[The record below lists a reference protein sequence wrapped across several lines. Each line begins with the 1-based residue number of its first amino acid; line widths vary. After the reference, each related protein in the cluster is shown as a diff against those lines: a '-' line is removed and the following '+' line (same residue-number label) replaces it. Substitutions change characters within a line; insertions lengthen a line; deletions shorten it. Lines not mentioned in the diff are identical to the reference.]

1 MAESLPSPSPG
12 AVLSDGHTVKP
23 TLTTWELLE
32 SMDFMSLEFQMVIS
46 AIFIIYVGAHA
57 SLRRPPSAAPPT
69 TKKSK
74 KRNKDGK
81 TANDDDDHKEQFA
94 PGFEASDAIMFP
106 LMAGTVLIG
115 LYYLIKWLQDP
126 AILNTI
132 LRWYMSITG
141 VVGTGTFLGNATQVL
156 LGFVFPDQWVDGEGN
171 VWDIDPRYRT
181 QKVHVKGAAIAK
193 VPASKATPFPGYAAS
208 LASSSRTR
216 NAMFTIRHLLMEDWN
231 LQLNIWGM
239 GQETVPFKLTTL
251 IGCILGVVLQGTYL
265 YTGNNMLANVIGLAV
280 CYMAFMYMSVTSF
293 PIGSLVLAGLFVYDI
308 IMVFYT
314 PFMVSVATQLD
325 VPIKLMY
332 KTANRS
338 SMLGLG
344 DIVIPGIFICLALRF
359 DLWKHYQR
367 KITKE
372 ETVLTT
378 VTEAKELQV
387 EGFDA
392 PKVQE
397 ITTTEKVFREV
408 KAPFVDPR
416 GQWGNHFWTTSW
428 RNLIFGKSSL
438 QPVVGGE
445 FPKTYFHATMLGYL
459 LGLLVTIGIL
469 LIFKRGQP
477 ALLYLV
483 PGVLGSAYLTGFLRG
498 EISDLFKYT
507 ENGDLDTKDVVVELD
522 GDGKPIEA
530 DPKSLK
536 DKSDGGDA
544 SKPAGN
550 DTKDSEKK
558 EEADEADEAHEVFTF
573 SITVPREEVVL
584 KKD

>member
-1 MAESLPSPSPG
+1 
-12 AVLSDGHTVKP
+12 
-23 TLTTWELLE
+23 
-32 SMDFMSLEFQMVIS
+32 MDFMALEFQMVIS

-57 SLRRPPSAAPPT
+57 SLRRPPSAAPPNAN
-69 TKKSK
+69 KDK

-81 TANDDDDHKEQFA
+81 DDHKEQFA
-94 PGFEASDAIMFP
+94 PGFEASDALLFP
-106 LMAGTVLIG
+106 LMAGVVLVG

-156 LGFVFPDQWVDGEGN
+156 LSFIFPDHWVDNKGN
-171 VWDIDPRYRT
+171 VWDIDARYRT
-181 QKVHVKGAAIAK
+181 QTGHTEGQEVQITKDPV
-193 VPASKATPFPGYAAS
+193 SKRTPFPGF
-208 LASSSRTR
+208 ASSLPLSSRLR
-216 NAMFTIRHLLMEDWN
+216 KSLFTIRHFLMEDWS

-239 GQETVPFKLTTL
+239 GQETIPFKLTTL
-251 IGCILGVVLQGTYL
+251 IGCGLGIVLQGSYL
-265 YTGNNMLANVIGLAV
+265 YTGNNMLANIIGLAV

-325 VPIKLMY
+325 VPIKLTY

-378 VTEAKELQV
+378 VSGSKEGQ
-387 EGFDA
+387 GGDI
-392 PKVQE
+392 QE

-428 RNLIFGKSSL
+428 RNLILGNSSL
-438 QPVVGGE
+438 KSATEGA
-445 FPKTYFHATMLGYL
+445 FPKIYFRATMMGYL

-469 LIFKRGQP
+469 LVFKRGQP

-483 PGVLGSAYLTGFLRG
+483 PGVLGSVYLTGWWRG

-507 ENGDLDTKDVVVELD
+507 ENGDLDTKDVVIEVD
-522 GDGKPIEA
+522 GDGKPIEVDSKSVEDKA
-530 DPKSLK
+530 DVGEKPKSAVDDKK
-536 DKSDGGDA
+536 DD
-544 SKPAGN
+544 
-550 DTKDSEKK
+550 EKRG
-558 EEADEADEAHEVFTF
+558 EEDEAYEVFTF
-573 SITVPREEVVL
+573 SITAPREEVIS

>member
-1 MAESLPSPSPG
+1 MADSTTLPSPGG
-12 AVLSDGHTVKP
+12 AAMSEGHTVQP

-69 TKKSK
+69 SKVK

-81 TANDDDDHKEQFA
+81 LVNDDHKEQFA

-106 LMAGTVLIG
+106 LIAGTVLIG

-141 VVGTGTFLGNATQVL
+141 VFGTGTFLGNAIQVL
-156 LGFVFPDQWVDGEGN
+156 LGFVFPDHWVDDKGK
-171 VWDIDPRYRT
+171 VWVIDSQQRT
-181 QKVHVKGAAIAK
+181 QTVQATGDSTVARSNT
-193 VPASKATPFPGYAAS
+193 ASKNTPFPSYASA
-208 LASSSRTR
+208 LPLSSRIR
-216 NAMFTIRHLLMEDWN
+216 KSLFTMRHLLMEDWN

-239 GQETVPFKLTTL
+239 GNETLPFKLTTL
-251 IGCILGVVLQGTYL
+251 IGCAFGVVLQGCYL
-265 YTGNNMLANVIGLAV
+265 YTGNNMLANIIGLAV

-325 VPIKLMY
+325 VPIKLTY
-332 KTANRS
+332 KTASRS

-359 DLWKHYQR
+359 DLWKHYQQ
-367 KITKE
+367 KVTKE
-372 ETVLTT
+372 EVALTT
-378 VTEAKELQV
+378 VIGKDTVQGG
-387 EGFDA
+387 GFDD
-392 PKVQE
+392 PKTQE
-397 ITTTEKVFREV
+397 ITTTEKAFREV
-408 KAPFVDPR
+408 KVPFVDPR
-416 GQWGNHFWTTSW
+416 GQWGNHFWTSSW
-428 RNLIFGKSSL
+428 RTLIFGSSSL
-438 QPVVGGE
+438 EPVADGA
-445 FPKTYFHATMLGYL
+445 FPKTYFRATMLGYL

-483 PGVLGSAYLTGFLRG
+483 PGVLGGAYSTGLWRG
-498 EISDLFKYT
+498 EIKDLFKYT
-507 ENGDLDTKDVVVELD
+507 ENGDLDMKDVVVEVD
-522 GDGKPIEA
+522 GDGNRIEV
-530 DPKSLK
+530 DPKATK
-536 DKSDGGDA
+536 DKCEGTDKSELA
-544 SKPAGN
+544 VS
-550 DTKDSEKK
+550 DTKDEAKK
-558 EEADEADEAHEVFTF
+558 EEEDEDYEVFTF
-573 SITVPREEVVL
+573 SITVPRGGPAL
-584 KKD
+584 KED

>member
-1 MAESLPSPSPG
+1 MADPIPSPLPDASV
-12 AVLSDGHTVKP
+12 ADGHATNS

-32 SMDFMSLEFQMVIS
+32 SMDFMALEFQMVIS

-57 SLRRPPSAAPPT
+57 SLRRPPSAAPPV
-69 TKKSK
+69 TKKDK
-74 KRNKDGK
+74 KHGKDGK
-81 TANDDDDHKEQFA
+81 AANDDHKEQFA
-94 PGFEASDAIMFP
+94 PGFEASDALLFP
-106 LMAGTVLIG
+106 LMAGIVLIG

-156 LGFVFPDQWVDGEGN
+156 LGFVFPDHWVDGKGD
-171 VWDIDPRYRT
+171 VWNIDSQYRT
-181 QKVHVKGAAIAK
+181 QTVESQGDETAITK
-193 VPASKATPFPGYAAS
+193 DPGSKRTPFPGYASDLS
-208 LASSSRTR
+208 LSSRKR
-216 NAMFTIRHLLMEDWN
+216 KALFTIRHLLMEDWN

-239 GQETVPFKLTTL
+239 GQETIPFKLTTL
-251 IGCILGVVLQGTYL
+251 IGCGMGVVLQGTYL
-265 YTGNNMLANVIGLAV
+265 YTGNNMLANIIGLAV

-325 VPIKLMY
+325 VPIKLTY
-332 KTANRS
+332 KTSNRS

-359 DLWKHYQR
+359 DLWKHYER

-372 ETVLTT
+372 ETELTT
-378 VTEAKELQV
+378 VSGNNEV
-387 EGFDA
+387 HGGDA
-392 PKVQE
+392 QE
-397 ITTTEKVFREV
+397 ITTTEKAFREV

-416 GQWGNHFWTTSW
+416 GQWGNYFWTTRWGS
-428 RNLIFGKSSL
+428 LVFGKSSL
-438 QPVVGGE
+438 KSVADGD
-445 FPKTYFHATMLGYL
+445 FPKTYFRATMFGYL

-469 LIFKRGQP
+469 LVFKRGQP

-483 PGVLGSAYLTGFLRG
+483 PGVLGSVYLTGFWRG
-498 EISDLFKYT
+498 EISDLFRYT
-507 ENGDLDTKDVVVELD
+507 ENGDLDTKDVVVEVD
-522 GDGKPIEA
+522 GDGNPIKAEN
-530 DPKSLK
+530 KSTK
-536 DKSDGGDA
+536 DKTTGEESKSGVDDG
-544 SKPAGN
+544 
-550 DTKDSEKK
+550 KDGAKK
-558 EEADEADEAHEVFTF
+558 EDEEDDAYEVFTF
-573 SITVPREEVVL
+573 SITVPKEEVIL

>member
-1 MAESLPSPSPG
+1 MADSSPSPSNG
-12 AVLSDGHTVKP
+12 AVVSDGHTVQP
-23 TLTTWELLE
+23 PLTTWELLE
-32 SMDFMSLEFQMVIS
+32 SMDFMALEFQMVIS

-57 SLRRPPSAAPPT
+57 SLRRPPSAAPPERN
-69 TKKSK
+69 KNK
-74 KRNKDGK
+74 KRKKDGK
-81 TANDDDDHKEQFA
+81 DELKEQFA
-94 PGFEASDAIMFP
+94 PGFEASDAILFP

-141 VVGTGTFLGNATQVL
+141 VIGTGTFLGNATQVL
-156 LGFVFPDQWVDGEGN
+156 LGFVFPDHWVDGKGK
-171 VWDIDPRYRT
+171 VWDIDSRYRT
-181 QKVHVKGAAIAK
+181 QSSHIEGEEVQITKDA
-193 VPASKATPFPGYAAS
+193 ASKRTPFPGYASS
-208 LASSSRTR
+208 LSLSSRLRETL
-216 NAMFTIRHLLMEDWN
+216 FTVRHLLMEDWN

-239 GQETVPFKLTTL
+239 GQETIPFKFTTL
-251 IGCILGVVLQGTYL
+251 IGCGLGVVLQGSYL
-265 YTGNNMLANVIGLAV
+265 YTGNNMLANIIGLAV

-314 PFMVSVATQLD
+314 PFMVGVATQLD
-325 VPIKLMY
+325 VPIKLTY

-378 VTEAKELQV
+378 ISGNKQGL
-387 EGFDA
+387 GGD
-392 PKVQE
+392 VQE

-428 RNLIFGKSSL
+428 RNLFFGNSSSSS
-438 QPVVGGE
+438 VANGE
-445 FPKTYFHATMLGYL
+445 FAKTYFHATMLGYL

-483 PGVLGSAYLTGFLRG
+483 PGVLGSVYLTGWWRG
-498 EISDLFKYT
+498 EMSDLFKYT
-507 ENGDLDTKDVVVELD
+507 ENGDLDTKDVVVEVD

-530 DPKSLK
+530 DTKPVK
-536 DKSDGGDA
+536 DTTDGEN
-544 SKPAGN
+544 KPDSAV
-550 DTKDSEKK
+550 DVKKDGEKRK
-558 EEADEADEAHEVFTF
+558 EAYEAYEVFTF
-573 SITVPREEVVL
+573 SITAPGEEVIS

>member
-1 MAESLPSPSPG
+1 MADATPSPSSG
-12 AVLSDGHTVKP
+12 AVVSDGHSVQP
-23 TLTTWELLE
+23 SLTTWELLE
-32 SMDFMSLEFQMVIS
+32 SMDFMALEFQMVIS

-57 SLRRPPSAAPPT
+57 SLRRPPSAAPPII
-69 TKKSK
+69 KKDK
-74 KRNKDGK
+74 KRSKDGK
-81 TANDDDDHKEQFA
+81 DDHKEQFA
-94 PGFEASDAIMFP
+94 PGFEASDAILFP
-106 LMAGTVLIG
+106 LMAGIVLIG

-141 VVGTGTFLGNATQVL
+141 VVGTGTFLGNAMQVL
-156 LGFVFPDQWVDGEGN
+156 LGFVFPDHWVDGKGTL
-171 VWDIDPRYRT
+171 WDIDSRWRSQT
-181 QKVHVKGAAIAK
+181 AHAEGTGFQITNVS
-193 VPASKATPFPGYAAS
+193 ASKKTPFPGF
-208 LASSSRTR
+208 ASSLRLSSRSLQFL
-216 NAMFTIRHLLMEDWN
+216 FTVRHLSMEDWN

-239 GQETVPFKLTTL
+239 GQETIPFKLTTL
-251 IGCILGVVLQGTYL
+251 IGCGLGVVLQGTYL

-325 VPIKLMY
+325 VPIKLTY

-378 VTEAKELQV
+378 VSGSKE
-387 EGFDA
+387 
-392 PKVQE
+392 VQGGDIEE
-397 ITTTEKVFREV
+397 ITTTEKAFREI

-428 RNLIFGKSSL
+428 RNLIFGNSSL
-438 QPVVGGE
+438 SSVANGE
-445 FPKTYFHATMLGYL
+445 FPKTYFCATMLGYL

-469 LIFKRGQP
+469 LVFKRGQP

-483 PGVLGSAYLTGFLRG
+483 PGVLGSVYLTGWWRG

-507 ENGDLDTKDVVVELD
+507 ENGDLDTKDVVIEVD

-530 DPKSLK
+530 VTDSAKDKVDGGNKPKSAVDIKK
-536 DKSDGGDA
+536 DA
-544 SKPAGN
+544 
-550 DTKDSEKK
+550 EKK
-558 EEADEADEAHEVFTF
+558 RDEDEAYEVFTF
-573 SITVPREEVVL
+573 SITAPREEMIA
-584 KKD
+584 KED